1 MSSFTNLFFI
11 ACIKCVFVLAKKTTS
26 TTSTT
31 LTSTSPS
38 DNIKP
43 VLSELWTEGL
53 IICLFVSLLLMAIVV
68 IAIKATSSITISYG
82 ALEDKTQNQ
91 DSSKKIQ

>member
-1 MSSFTNLFFI
+1 MYSFINLFYL
-11 ACIKCVFVLAKKTTS
+11 ACIKCIFVLAEKTTS
-26 TTSTT
+26 TTS
-31 LTSTSPS
+31 TSTSPS

-43 VLSELWTEGL
+43 VLSELWTEGF

-82 ALEDKTQNQ
+82 ALEDKTQKQ

>member
-11 ACIKCVFVLAKKTTS
+11 ACIKCIFVLAKKTTS
-26 TTSTT
+26 TTS
-31 LTSTSPS
+31 TSTSPS